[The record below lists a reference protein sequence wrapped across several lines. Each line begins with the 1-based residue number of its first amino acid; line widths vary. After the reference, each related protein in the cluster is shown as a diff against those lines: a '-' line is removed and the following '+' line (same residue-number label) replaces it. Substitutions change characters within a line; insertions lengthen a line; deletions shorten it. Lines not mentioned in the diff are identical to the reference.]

1 MNAVPQRFVKS
12 FLAHVQLKE
21 INSHNIIGISKKWY
35 VSGKY
40 IYACT
45 FVMTLAFSADVFLIL
60 RSVCKRG
67 DAKAE

>member
-1 MNAVPQRFVKS
+1 M
-12 FLAHVQLKE
+12 
-21 INSHNIIGISKKWY
+21 
-35 VSGKY
+35 GKD